1 MNKNLLSFLSAAV
14 MALCFPLA
22 AGAAVYNVT
31 WGEPENGQ
39 LSVSTGY
46 PSARLESDAEVGA
59 GSTLY
64 VNAVPGSGYYLA
76 SLTANGSDILS
87 SHQFTVT
94 ADTEL
99 EATFEPI
106 PSGSCL
112 VRYLVSSLADIQ
124 VTCGGEAVYASGI
137 VPSGSS
143 LTVNVVPSSEVTL
156 GTITVGGQ
164 TFTNGGS
171 VTVSDETSIE
181 YEITSTDVIINY
193 VYDQGNGQQIQVMT
207 VVNGTPYST
216 IQPGVEGDNV
226 VQTMTEMWVFS
237 TPTSGYIVE
246 NIYVNGK
253 PQVLEELELY
263 NPFLGTQR
271 YWGARV
277 FALSNPTMEITATF
291 KADDGSGPGTSAVSA
306 APEMQLTTYDNTT
319 CTLTTAEDV
328 VVYSVSGQAV
338 LRVPAGS
345 QASLDMLPGGVYVAK
360 GAQGTL
366 KFVR

>member
-94 ADTEL
+94 ADTEV

-156 GTITVGGQ
+156 GAITVGGQ

-181 YEITSTDVIINY
+181 YQITSTDVIVNY
-193 VYDQGNGQQIQVMT
+193 VYDQGNGQITMNTIVDG
-207 VVNGTPYST
+207 NIYST

-226 VQTMTEMWVFS
+226 VQTMTEMWICAV
-237 TPTSGYIVE
+237 PAAGYVLE
-246 NIYVNGK
+246 NVYVNGV
-253 PQVLEELELY
+253 PQVIEELEVN
-263 NPFLGTQR
+263 NPFFGTQY

-277 FALSNPTMEITATF
+277 FALSNPTMDVTASF
-291 KADDGSGPGTSAVSA
+291 KVDDGSGPGTSAVSA
-306 APEMQLTTYDNTT
+306 APEVQLTTYDNTT

-338 LRVPAGS
+338 LRVAAGS